1 MPTDPDYE
9 LPNNSQ
15 LAYWSYATKV
25 SHRRNDTKYRDF
37 DQFVEMTSNLTFIEV
52 VPDPKDPNKDFVFC
66 TSEKGMS
73 GKVTFSPLTNE
84 NDFVSSTVFTDWHL
98 KCTTRC
104 DQSLVLPEWSPE

>member
-73 GKVTFSPLTNE
+73 GKVTFFSLNKMILFPVLCSPIGI
-84 NDFVSSTVFTDWHL
+84 
-98 KCTTRC
+98 
-104 DQSLVLPEWSPE
+104 